1 MHGACSRRRTT
12 VRVRGHEVVP
22 PPSAK
27 GRQLRR
33 CRRGGTAAVVR
44 GVGHVRVVE
53 REGHARRP
61 RSSHRRRQVP
71 GADGARW
78 RGAEGGR
85 RHSGGAG
92 GSIRMLQA
100 DSPRPGRLLAHR
112 SDRRRVSTR
121 GNAHAGRG
129 RLHGVGARTQGATQ
143 TQPPLSTLWIAGR
156 PPVPPRGQ
164 PAGRHGRPPG
174 QPPATYGPASI
185 RAGPARRPRGWPGRP
200 SRADLAASRIWASA
214 GRVAGR
220 ICPAARPDLG
230 LGQPGGRPDFSGG
243 PAGFGRS
250 AGRIWGVGQPV
261 WGGRPAGFGGSAGRV
276 GRAASRSPLTAQP
289 PLSGHR
295 FLSRIDL
302 VSDGTLPKLN

>member
-1 MHGACSRRRTT
+1 LRFDCDSIAIGCAIPRAGTVLAATCSTNCASPRPSSSTMPLLVRRAWGATVRGRTARPRLVRVPRPGQAAQRLRYVQRAGGWCTQPGGSGACSRRRTT

-121 GNAHAGRG
+121 GSAHAGRG

-143 TQPPLSTLWIAGR
+143 TQPPLSTL
-156 PPVPPRGQ
+156 
-164 PAGRHGRPPG
+164 
-174 QPPATYGPASI
+174 
-185 RAGPARRPRGWPGRP
+185 
-200 SRADLAASRIWASA
+200 
-214 GRVAGR
+214 
-220 ICPAARPDLG
+220 
-230 LGQPGGRPDFSGG
+230 
-243 PAGFGRS
+243 
-250 AGRIWGVGQPV
+250 
-261 WGGRPAGFGGSAGRV
+261 
-276 GRAASRSPLTAQP
+276 
-289 PLSGHR
+289 
-295 FLSRIDL
+295 
-302 VSDGTLPKLN
+302 

>member
-1 MHGACSRRRTT
+1 
-12 VRVRGHEVVP
+12 VP

-121 GNAHAGRG
+121 GSAHAGRG

-200 SRADLAASRIWASA
+200 SRADLAASRI
-214 GRVAGR
+214 
-220 ICPAARPDLG
+220 
-230 LGQPGGRPDFSGG
+230 FSGG
-243 PAGFGRS
+243 PAGFGW
-250 AGRIWGVGQPV
+250 AVGRPDL
-261 WGGRPAGFGGSAGRV
+261 GGRPAGFGGSAGRFWGV
-276 GRAASRSPLTAQP
+276 GWPGQPGGQPLTTYGSTTTYRAP
-289 PLSGHR
+289 VPTR
-295 FLSRIDL
+295 RRMR
-302 VSDGTLPKLN
+302 TTPMN